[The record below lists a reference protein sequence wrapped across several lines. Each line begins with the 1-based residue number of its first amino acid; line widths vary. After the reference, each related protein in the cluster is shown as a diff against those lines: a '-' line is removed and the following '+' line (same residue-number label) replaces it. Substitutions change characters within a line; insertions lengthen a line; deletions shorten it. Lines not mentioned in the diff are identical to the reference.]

1 MQRRHLLRGLTG
13 SAGMLLADPA
23 WAQERF
29 PDRPI
34 RIVVAFTAGGPT
46 DLMARRLAERIAVPL
61 GQPVIVENR
70 TGAAGTIGA
79 AEVARARAD
88 GYTLLVAVSSSHAI
102 AATLMRRPTFDA
114 VKDYA
119 GVAVIGTVPMA
130 LAVHPAFPAR
140 TLQEFLRLAQ
150 DTPDGF
156 NYGTSGAGGIAHLSG
171 ELFVREARGIKLNP
185 VHYRGASAAL
195 QDLLANNI
203 PMVMDTMASIAEP
216 YRSGQVRILAT
227 FAEQRSSYLPDLP
240 TAREQGMPG
249 VVSNTY
255 NAVLAPA
262 GTPTPV
268 LATLNTAVRGALAD
282 PAMQAFMASNLVE
295 PFPDPTPERTMAFIR
310 SELEKWRPVVQA
322 TGLSME

>member
-1 MQRRHLLRGLTG
+1 MKRRTLLHGLTG
-13 SAGMLLADPA
+13 SAGGIMAVPA
-23 WAQERF
+23 FAQDRY

-34 RIVVAFTAGGPT
+34 RLVVAFTAGGPT
-46 DLMARRLAERIAVPL
+46 DLMARRVGERISEQL
-61 GQPVIVENR
+61 GQPVVVENK

-79 AEVARARAD
+79 AEVARARPD
-88 GYTLLVAVSSSHAI
+88 GYTLIVAVSSSHAI
-102 AATLMRRPTFDA
+102 AATLMRRPTFDP

-119 GVAVIGTVPMA
+119 GVAVLGTVPMA
-130 LAVHPAFPAR
+130 LAVHPSFP
-140 TLQEFLRLAQ
+140 TLNLQEFLRVARN
-150 DTPDGF
+150 TPDGL
-156 NYGTSGAGGIAHLSG
+156 NYGTSGAGGIAHLTG
-171 ELFVREARGIKLNP
+171 ELFQREAHGTKLTP

-203 PMVMDTMASIAEP
+203 PIVMDTMASIAEP

-227 FAEQRSSYLPDLP
+227 FAEQRSPYLPDLP
-240 TAREQGMPG
+240 TAREQGLPG

-255 NAVLAPA
+255 NAILAPA
-262 GTPTPV
+262 GTPAPV
-268 LATLNTAVRGALAD
+268 LATLNAAVRGALAD
-282 PAMQAFMASNLVE
+282 PGMRAFMASSLLD

>member
-1 MQRRHLLRGLTG
+1 MKRRTLLRGLAG
-13 SAGMLLADPA
+13 SAGGVMAVPA
-23 WAQERF
+23 HAQDRF

-34 RIVVAFTAGGPT
+34 RLVVAFSAGGPT
-46 DLMARRLAERIAVPL
+46 DLMARRLAERIGAQL
-61 GQPVIVENR
+61 GQPVVVENK

-79 AEVARARAD
+79 AEVARARPD

-102 AATLMRRPTFDA
+102 AATLMRRPTFDP

-119 GVAVIGTVPMA
+119 GVAVLGTVPMA
-130 LAVHPAFPAR
+130 LAVHPSFPAR
-140 TLQEFLRLAQ
+140 TLQEFLRVAHDAPQ
-150 DTPDGF
+150 GF

-171 ELFVREARGIKLNP
+171 ELFLREAPGIKLTP

-227 FAEQRSSYLPDLP
+227 FAEQRSPYLPDLP
-240 TAREQGMPG
+240 TAREQGLPG
-249 VVSNTY
+249 LVSNTY

-262 GTPTPV
+262 GTPAAV
-268 LATLNTAVRGALAD
+268 LAILNGAVRTALAD
-282 PAMQAFMASNLVE
+282 PGMLAFMASNLVD
-295 PFPDPTPERTMAFIR
+295 PYPDPTPERTMAFIQ

-322 TGLSME
+322 TGLSVE